1 MRISGRRRAAASL
14 VLIVVLALVSGV
26 SGCAE
31 WRGLNSLPLP
41 GTQGS
46 GPGSFQIQAQMPDVN
61 NLQQNSR
68 VRVADV
74 TVGNVTKISRQ
85 GWHALVTMTLN
96 GDVDL
101 PENVTAKLGQ
111 TSLLGSL
118 HIELAPPTDAAP
130 EGKLHDGSLIPLASS
145 GKYPS
150 TEQTL
155 AAIALLLNGGGIG
168 NIQDI
173 TDALSV
179 AFTGREGDLRS
190 LIEQLDKAIGYL
202 NDQKDDIIAA
212 TESLNN
218 LVGQFAAQKPVVDKA
233 LKTIPDALAVL
244 RDQRNNIS
252 EALAQL
258 GKFSALA
265 ADSVNQ
271 TKDSLVQELKDVGPV
286 LESLA
291 NAGPALTR
299 ALSFLPT
306 FPFPKE
312 TLTNWL
318 RGDYANLTLIVDLTL
333 SRIDAGF
340 FTGTRW
346 ECDLT
351 WLELQWGRTIGQMPS
366 PCTAGNQY
374 TPGNPLIAP
383 YHWDQGP

>member
-1 MRISGRRRAAASL
+1 MMRAKWIRVAAGML
-14 VLIVVLALVSGV
+14 VLTLALA
-26 SGCAE
+26 GCSD
-31 WRGLNSLPLP
+31 WRGLNSVPLP
-41 GTQGS
+41 GVQGV
-46 GPGSFQIQAQMPDVN
+46 GPGAFTIQAQMPDVDN
-61 NLQQNSR
+61 IETNSR
-68 VRVADV
+68 VRVGDV
-74 TVGNVTKISRQ
+74 NVGTVKRIDRQ
-85 GWHALVTMTLN
+85 GWHALVTMELN
-96 GDVDL
+96 GDVQL
-101 PENVTAKLGQ
+101 PANATATLGQ

-118 HIELAPPTDAAP
+118 HIELAPPKDAP
-130 EGKLHDGSLIPLASS
+130 PQGKLHDGSLIPLASS

-155 AAIALLLNGGGIG
+155 SAIALLLNGGGIG

-173 TDALSV
+173 TDALSI
-179 AFTGREGDLRS
+179 AFTGREDDLRS

-202 NDQKDDIIAA
+202 DDQKDDIIAA

-244 RDQRNNIS
+244 KDQRNNLS

-271 TKDSLVQELKDVGPV
+271 TKEALVQELKDLGPV
-286 LESLA
+286 VQSLA
-291 NAGPALTR
+291 DSGPALTR

-312 TLTNWL
+312 TLTNWM
-318 RGDYANLTLIVDLTL
+318 RGDYANLTLILDLTL
-333 SRIDAGF
+333 SRIDQGI
-340 FTGTRW
+340 FTGSRW

-351 WLELQWGRTIGQMPS
+351 WLELQWGRTIGQFPS
-366 PCTAGNQY
+366 PCMAGGPGTA
-374 TPGNPLIAP
+374 GNPLIAP
-383 YHWDQGP
+383 YHLDQGP